1 MAFVVKKAKGNN
13 LVADRRQW
21 IGIAAFKVRGVNLT
35 KQGILAVNKQYKAKF
50 PVPSEEPVYITT
62 SDEGMQQLRFS
73 FFCETRV
80 TDEKGN
86 PTTLYKVI
94 SFTVRNGKRIGR
106 ESGKIQIIDAYGQ
119 DAWGLPEE
127 VEAGKIPMYTSGP
140 ANIDKNYKPALQGE
154 VELVKFIR
162 ALKQIP
168 SVQVWD
174 NDNQKFSYLPENRR
188 DECQWAFNEGELEE
202 MFKLG
207 NVTRDFQADIMTAKE
222 NEVWLPMTI
231 QFRTKD
237 DGTIQ
242 EYNTVNT
249 RVVESSA
256 ATRSDGSMY
265 NRSTNSII
273 NSIARQMEANRNE
286 NTTELFEACL
296 LKEYKKLPTDETMLD
311 SDTESSIEETNEGS
325 DLPF

>member
-21 IGIAAFKVRGVNLT
+21 IGIAPFKVRGVNLT
-35 KQGILAVNKQYKAKF
+35 KQGILAVNQKYKAHF
-50 PVPSEEPVYITT
+50 PIPSEEPVYLTT

-73 FFCETRV
+73 FYCEVNSNSKEPLYRV
-80 TDEKGN
+80 
-86 PTTLYKVI
+86 V

-106 ESGKIQIIDAYGQ
+106 ESGKIQIIDGYGQ

-168 SVQVWD
+168 TVQVWD
-174 NDNQKFSYLPENRR
+174 NDNQKFSYLPESKRE
-188 DECQWAFNEGELEE
+188 DCAWAFGEEELQE

-207 NVTRDFQADIMTAKE
+207 NVTREFQADIMSAKE
-222 NEVWLPMTI
+222 NLVWMAMTI

-242 EYNTVNT
+242 EYNTVST
-249 RVVESSA
+249 RVVESEI
-256 ATRSDGSMY
+256 ATRIDGSIY
-265 NRSTNSII
+265 SRTTNSII

-296 LKEYKKLPTDETMLD
+296 LKEYKKLPTDESVLD
-311 SDTESSIEETNEGS
+311 SDTEAPIEETNEGS